1 MADLSCLWCQ
11 ERAAVTLLTVSG
23 SINLC
28 RFCSESWWSIQLQ
41 PPSDEFWSIERETF
55 PYGSE
60 VAPTG
65 AHCEAA

>member
-1 MADLSCLWCQ
+1 MSCEWCG
-11 ERAAVTLLTVSG
+11 EKSDALILTVSG

-55 PYGSE
+55 PDGSE
-60 VAPTG
+60 VAQTWP
-65 AHCEAA
+65 HCEAA